1 MMRKYFGIILSV
13 AIGVL
18 LLVSSTDLISQ
29 EEKLVIFAGKKFNV
43 FFGEDSTHITLETAE
58 LLDKLVAFG
67 KKNKSQKLLVSGFF
81 HEYETEGLA
90 EKRAEAVKEY
100 CVMLGLPA
108 AQIRTRFERR
118 PILAQHEEG
127 IFQDDERAR
136 ARRVELVFIDA
147 PPSDS
152 KN

>member
-1 MMRKYFGIILSV
+1 MFSV
-13 AIGVL
+13 AIGIL
-18 LLVSSTDLISQ
+18 LLVPRNSLYSQ
-29 EEKLVIFAGKKFNV
+29 EEKLLIYSGKKFSV
-43 FFGEDSTHITLETAE
+43 FFGEDSTHITLETAD

-67 KKNKSQKLLVSGFF
+67 KKNKNQKLLVSGFF

-90 EKRAEAVKEY
+90 EKRAEAVKQY

-108 AQIRTRFERR
+108 GQIRTRFERR

-127 IFQDDERAR
+127 IFQDEERVR
-136 ARRVELVFIDA
+136 ARRVELIFIDA
-147 PPSDS
+147 PPSES